1 MMAWALACLAKFR
14 VYKKELI
21 VVCLLLAIT
30 VILQLIVVVC
40 QTTNM
45 FILILFL
52 ISSSITA
59 FLALNNLGPI
69 VISTKLSQ
77 LDFVSHFLFIFTHS
91 IIEAYSIH
99 KRDSK
104 IKHGK
109 VISLI

>member
-1 MMAWALACLAKFR
+1 
-14 VYKKELI
+14 
-21 VVCLLLAIT
+21 
-30 VILQLIVVVC
+30 
-40 QTTNM
+40 M

-69 VISTKLSQ
+69 IISTKSLSIG
-77 LDFVSHFLFIFTHS
+77 LSFAFLIYFTHS

-109 VISLI
+109 SDIVDLTKRIHQLEIENAKLQGPVDENAL